1 MGGQVTVPY
10 LRSEYGKDYDF
21 DAPVKLLDAMMH
33 EQALGKGQ
41 AVVVLG
47 QVSQPLSP
55 SVNHTCHLGLITCLP
70 LFVRVSA
77 LPAHLVMN
85 RDAW

>member
-10 LRSEYGKDYDF
+10 LRSEYGKEYDF

-47 QVSQPLSP
+47 QVSQSVSQSNPFP
-55 SVNHTCHLGLITCLP
+55 SHPGLIRCLDFDI
-70 LFVRVSA
+70 L
-77 LPAHLVMN
+77 
-85 RDAW
+85 